1 MIELYHNGTS
11 AASLKLLIA
20 LKEIGLDSAN
30 HHVDPQTLQ
39 NWSEAYRK
47 LAPQGQLPVLIDD
60 GEVMNESQFAL
71 QYLAEA
77 YGDHWL
83 APSDPLGWYDVQAWL
98 NVIEPALGPNVSLLG
113 WQQTTTAE
121 ARDAYRAGLAAV
133 PNREK
138 PAGWNAVVLD
148 AEASEDQLE
157 NAREKTAHALAK
169 IEAALAE
176 NDWVASPDYS
186 IADISTFALV
196 RTLPRLLSDMV
207 NATNTPKLLAWLE
220 RINARPAVKAAL
232 AAAGGEER
240 YDPPA

>member
-1 MIELYHNGTS
+1 MIELYHNGAA
-11 AASLKLLIA
+11 AASFKLLIA
-20 LKEIGLDSAN
+20 LKELGLEFTGHA
-30 HHVDPQTLQ
+30 VDPQSLQ
-39 NWSEAYRK
+39 NWSDAHRK

-77 YGDHWL
+77 YGDHRL

-98 NVIEPALGPNVSLLG
+98 NIIEPALGPNVSLLG

-121 ARDAYRAGLAAV
+121 ARDAYRAALATV

-138 PAGWNAVVLD
+138 QAGWNAVVAD
-148 AEASEDQLE
+148 AEASEDQLA
-157 NAREKTAHALAK
+157 NAREKTAQALLK
-169 IEAALAE
+169 IEAALAD

-196 RTLPRLLSDMV
+196 HTLPGLLPDMV
-207 NATNTPKLLAWLE
+207 NMTNTPKLLAWLE

-232 AAAGGEER
+232 AAAGGDR

>member
-1 MIELYHNGTS
+1 MIELYHNGAA

-20 LKEIGLDSAN
+20 LKELGLEFAG
-30 HHVDPQTLQ
+30 HAVDPQTLQ
-39 NWSEAYRK
+39 NWSAAHRK
-47 LAPQGQLPVLIDD
+47 LAPQGQLPVLVDD

-77 YGDHWL
+77 YGDHRL
-83 APSDPLGWYDVQAWL
+83 APSDALGWYDVQAWL
-98 NVIEPALGPNVSLLG
+98 NINEPALGPNVSLIG
-113 WQQTTTAE
+113 WQQTTSAE

-133 PNREK
+133 PGREK
-138 PAGWNAVVLD
+138 QAGWGAVLQD
-148 AEASEDQLE
+148 AEANEDQLA
-157 NAREKTAHALAK
+157 NAREKTAQALSR

-176 NDWVASPDYS
+176 NDWVAGPDYS

-196 RTLPRLLSDMV
+196 RTLPDLLPDMV
-207 NATNTPKLLAWLE
+207 NRTNTPRTMGWLE

-232 AAAGGEER
+232 AAAGGDR